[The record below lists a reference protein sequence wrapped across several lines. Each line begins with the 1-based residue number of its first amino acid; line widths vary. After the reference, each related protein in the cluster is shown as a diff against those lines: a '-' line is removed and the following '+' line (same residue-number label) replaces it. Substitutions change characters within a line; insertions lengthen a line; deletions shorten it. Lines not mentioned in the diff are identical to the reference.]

1 MKYALTDH
9 ARKVL
14 EERQIP
20 VEWLE
25 RTLDDPALS
34 EGDSSDESLERRY
47 RAIAEADGRVL
58 RVVINTSVEPIRV
71 VSVFFDRRMRG
82 KV

>member
-1 MKYALTDH
+1 MKYTLTDH
-9 ARKVL
+9 AGKVL
-14 EERQIP
+14 EERQILA
-20 VEWLE
+20 EWLE
-25 RTLDDPALS
+25 RTLNDPTMTEGDPA
-34 EGDSSDESLERRY
+34 DESLERRY

-58 RVVINTSVEPIRV
+58 RVVINASVEPVRV